1 MSSSTK
7 KPKVIVS
14 ITELTPMGH
23 HMKKGDKM
31 MDSKAGGKKFISDSL
46 KVPYGASKGEKMAT
60 DEAAQ
65 DEGEGDEFSAMFGG
79 GGEMGKGKDLMKM
92 TLGEASVDDLK
103 AALAAKQK
111 EEKPGAA
118 PGEEES
124 DMESE
129 DEDMA

>member
-1 MSSSTK
+1 M
-7 KPKVIVS
+7 IVS

-46 KVPYGASKGEKMAT
+46 KVPYGASKGEKMAM

-79 GGEMGKGKDLMKM
+79 GGEMGGKSDPMKL

-103 AALAAKQK
+103 AALAQKMKSSKQ
-111 EEKPGAA
+111 GDNA
-118 PGEEES
+118 PPSAGE
-124 DMESE
+124 DDLESE

>member
-1 MSSSTK
+1 MSDRDK

-23 HMKKGDKM
+23 HMEMSKM

-46 KVPYGASKGEKMAT
+46 KVPYGASKGEKMAM

-79 GGEMGKGKDLMKM
+79 GGMGGKSDPMKM

-103 AALAAKQK
+103 AALAQKQK

-118 PGEEES
+118 PGEDES